1 MNRFTLLLA
10 AIGVMLA
17 ACESDGGGGPAPVN
31 AAPTVSAIADTGITA
46 NRTSPAIG
54 FTVDDERPDSLTIV
68 ATSDRQQLLPDA
80 GLVINGSSSARSLA
94 ATPVID
100 ELGDALITIV
110 VTDTAG
116 LSASTAFL
124 LTVDPEQKSMQ
135 QFARDA
141 FAADA
146 NDEPALINAV
156 EFAQDADED
165 DFADLLVD

>member
-1 MNRFTLLLA
+1 MNRFILLMA
-10 AIGVMLA
+10 ATGVMLA
-17 ACESDGGGGPAPVN
+17 ACESDRGGPAPVN
-31 AAPTVSAIADTGITA
+31 VAPTISAVADLSITA

-54 FTVDDERPDSLTIV
+54 FTVNDERPDSLTIV
-68 ATSDRQQLLPDA
+68 ATSDRQQLLPDT
-80 GLVINGSSSARSLA
+80 GLVIGGSGSTRSLA

-156 EFAQDADED
+156 EFAQDAEED